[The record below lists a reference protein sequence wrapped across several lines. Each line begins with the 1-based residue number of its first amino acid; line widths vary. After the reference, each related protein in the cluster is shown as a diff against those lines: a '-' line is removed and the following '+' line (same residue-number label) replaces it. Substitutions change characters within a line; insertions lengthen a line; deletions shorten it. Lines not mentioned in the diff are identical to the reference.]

1 MRSIDPRVQQNYL
14 AILVAAIANFLL
26 EAGWYSYFRQPWL
39 EGIGR
44 SREWLMNQGVSPAL
58 QYGVALLASAVVA
71 AAISSFT
78 QISGT
83 QTAIRGVKAGAWL
96 WIGFVIPIWA
106 TEYAFEVRP
115 YGLLAIN
122 TGCWLLG
129 MILMGAITGAWKK
142 KPAAN

>member
-1 MRSIDPRVQQNYL
+1 MRIIDPRVRQNYL

-26 EAGWYSYFRQPWL
+26 EAGWYTLFQQPWL
-39 EGIGR
+39 AGIGR
-44 SREWLMNQGVSPAL
+44 SKDWLMSQGVSPEL
-58 QYGVALLASAVVA
+58 QYGIAFLASAVVA

-78 QISGT
+78 QISGP
-83 QTAIRGVKAGAWL
+83 QTAMRGVKAGAWL

-106 TEYAFEVRP
+106 TEYAFEVRTP
-115 YGLLAIN
+115 ALLAIN

-142 KPAAN
+142 KAAAS

>member
-1 MRSIDPRVQQNYL
+1 MQNIEPRVRQNYI

-26 EAGWYSYFRQPWL
+26 EAGWYTCFQQPWL
-39 EGIGR
+39 DGIGR
-44 SREWLMNQGVSPAL
+44 SREWLMSQGVNPAL
-58 QYGVALLASAVVA
+58 QYGIAFLASAVVA
-71 AAISSFT
+71 SAISSFT
-78 QISGT
+78 QTSGP

-115 YGLLAIN
+115 YSLLAIN

-129 MILMGAITGAWKK
+129 MIVMGAITGAWKK
-142 KPAAN
+142 KIAAN

>member
-1 MRSIDPRVQQNYL
+1 MRSVDSRVQQNYL
-14 AILVAAIANFLL
+14 AIFVAAIANFAL
-26 EAGWYSYFRQPWL
+26 EAGWYTCFQQPWL
-39 EGIGR
+39 DGIGR
-44 SREWLMNQGVSPAL
+44 TREQLMSLGANPAL
-58 QYGVALLASAVVA
+58 QYGVAFLASAVVA

-78 QISGT
+78 QISGP

-106 TEYAFEVRP
+106 TEYVFEARP
-115 YGLLAIN
+115 YSLLAIN

-142 KPAAN
+142 KAAAS